1 MSLLTSFWQSEAC
14 GQTVLP
20 DRSVLI
26 GHKLV
31 ENVKIK
37 NSNATFWVI
46 FKQFFCLVLAQNFV
60 VFKII
65 LTSKDFR
72 PSIYW
77 EKTHSFSCQ
86 IRFGLEIVLPPNCL
100 PIIGN
105 NPGNCTAFPV
115 IFKVIYQNWEF
126 KIIFLQ
132 CAKNHH
138 HLLKKEDESSKI
150 GRWLFSALIFNQ
162 LHFIVGLAPKK
173 YSHRPFWN
181 DFWGVVKKQDLQK
194 WLINGLDSH
203 LGISMFNTT

>member
-1 MSLLTSFWQSEAC
+1 M
-14 GQTVLP
+14 
-20 DRSVLI
+20 
-26 GHKLV
+26 
-31 ENVKIK
+31 
-37 NSNATFWVI
+37 
-46 FKQFFCLVLAQNFV
+46 AQNFV

-126 KIIFLQ
+126 KIIFFAVCKKSPSFAKKKLEMMNLQ
-132 CAKNHH
+132 K
-138 HLLKKEDESSKI
+138 LGVDF
-150 GRWLFSALIFNQ
+150 FSALIFNQ
-162 LHFIVGLAPKK
+162 LCTSVFTPPILKWFLG
-173 YSHRPFWN
+173 
-181 DFWGVVKKQDLQK
+181 GVVKKLDLQK
-194 WLINGLDSH
+194 WLINGLDNH
-203 LGISMFNTT
+203 LGISMLTLLLTYLNYFSKQF

>member
-1 MSLLTSFWQSEAC
+1 MPKIVHFCEFLKISSLRSNSVTRQVTLNRTKIGGKCQNQKFKC
-14 GQTVLP
+14 DILGNFQTIFLSAFGAKF
-20 DRSVLI
+20 RSI
-26 GHKLV
+26 
-31 ENVKIK
+31 
-37 NSNATFWVI
+37 
-46 FKQFFCLVLAQNFV
+46 
-60 VFKII
+60 FKII
-65 LTSKDFR
+65 LTSKDFW

-150 GRWLFSALIFNQ
+150 GRWLFFCIDIQSVALHRRSCTQEIFTPPI
-162 LHFIVGLAPKK
+162 L
-173 YSHRPFWN
+173 
-181 DFWGVVKKQDLQK
+181 K
-194 WLINGLDSH
+194 WF
-203 LGISMFNTT
+203 LGCSKEARFAKMTY